1 MSSRLN
7 TISLAL
13 FVAGVVLAIG
23 PTASRAQTATFLSND
38 ATECEIFRGL
48 SKLVPGECAA
58 EGDIPVYGQTESTLT
73 RSIKRRGGEKKIS
86 TPVEQRNPP
95 EELSIALMVH
105 FEFDSYVLTR
115 EVRNILDRVAKVIN
129 DDLMARSYIRVEG
142 HADASGPETY
152 NLTLSERRAHAVRKY
167 LIEQHGVDS
176 TKVLSIGRG
185 ESELYDPK
193 DPSAGINRR
202 VEFTNLRG

>member
-1 MSSRLN
+1 MSGTDLSIERRLR
-7 TISLAL
+7 AL
-13 FVAGVVLAIG
+13 MGPDAIIERDGGGMPTVAPRTTEACALVLA
-23 PTASRAQTATFLSND
+23 TANS
-38 ATECEIFRGL
+38 
-48 SKLVPGECAA
+48 
-58 EGDIPVYGQTESTLT
+58 EGWRVRIT
-73 RSIKRRGGEKKIS
+73 GGGS
-86 TPVEQRNPP
+86 WN
-95 EELSIALMVH
+95 
-105 FEFDSYVLTR
+105 
-115 EVRNILDRVAKVIN
+115 
-129 DDLMARSYIRVEG
+129 RVEG